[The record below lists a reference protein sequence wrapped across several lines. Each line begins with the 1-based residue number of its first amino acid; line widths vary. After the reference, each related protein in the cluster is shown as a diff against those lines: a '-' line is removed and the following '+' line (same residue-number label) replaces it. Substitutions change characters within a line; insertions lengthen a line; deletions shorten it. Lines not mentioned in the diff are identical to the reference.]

1 MRERDRDRL
10 RHIRDAAR
18 RALEIADETSRQSL
32 EPESTKALALVRLL
46 EIIGEA
52 ASQVSE
58 EVRDAYPNV
67 PWRQAADMRNVLIH
81 AYFRVN
87 LDVVWRT
94 VTEDLP
100 PLVDDIETIL
110 EKTGR

>member
-1 MRERDRDRL
+1 MRDRDRDRL
-10 RHIRDAAR
+10 RHIRDACQ
-18 RALEIADETSRQSL
+18 RALEIAEDLSRDAL
-32 EPESTKALALVRLL
+32 EPEGTDTLALVRLL

-52 ASQVSE
+52 ANQVSGDLRSE
-58 EVRDAYPNV
+58 HPDV
-67 PWRQAADMRNVLIH
+67 PWQEASDMRNVLIH

-100 PLVDDIETIL
+100 DLLERVEEIL
-110 EKTGR
+110 DGKD

>member
-1 MRERDRDRL
+1 MLERDRDRL

-18 RALEIADETSRQSL
+18 RALEISKEVDREEL
-32 EPESTKALALVRLL
+32 EPEDMRALALVRLL

-52 ASQVSE
+52 AGQVSE
-58 EVRDAYPNV
+58 ELQDHYPDL

-94 VTEDLP
+94 VTEDIPDL
-100 PLVDDIETIL
+100 LERVEAIL
-110 EKTGR
+110 DEAR

>member
-1 MRERDRDRL
+1 
-10 RHIRDAAR
+10 
-18 RALEIADETSRQSL
+18 
-32 EPESTKALALVRLL
+32 
-46 EIIGEA
+46 
-52 ASQVSE
+52 
-58 EVRDAYPNV
+58 
-67 PWRQAADMRNVLIH
+67 MRNVLIH

-100 PLVDDIETIL
+100 ALVDDIEMIL